1 MIGLAPQNTTKT
13 RLFKLIKVYKIEKSE
28 QEDVKKKT

>member
-1 MIGLAPQNTTKT
+1 MIGLGLQNSNKN

-28 QEDVKKKT
+28 EEDVKKKT